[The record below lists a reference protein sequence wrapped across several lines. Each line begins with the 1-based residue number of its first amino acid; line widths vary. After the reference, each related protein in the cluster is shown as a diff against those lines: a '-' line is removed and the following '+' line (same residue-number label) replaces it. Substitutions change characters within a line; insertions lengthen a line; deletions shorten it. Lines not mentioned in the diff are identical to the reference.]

1 RPKLEVRGPVSGAG
15 ADVLAHLLRSPGAQ
29 DVAAEAGGVDD
40 VSGAVVVRGWRVG
53 VRTAGE
59 GGPGDVAAAAAALAA
74 TTGPREGDIAVDR
87 GDVVDPED
95 GVLDR
100 GLGRGGRGRDVRAG
114 SLDELDGAV
123 EAEQMGHHA
132 TAGAPP
138 HLIDVLGGGGEL
150 LGLADRGDGD
160 VGGDHPGDRDLQRVR
175 LRLSLAARG
184 VHPAREPLL
193 MDEQAGRDIYGRLGA
208 EGEKHDGS
216 PRQGAAVSLLVSLGT
231 TRR

>member
-1 RPKLEVRGPVSGAG
+1 
-15 ADVLAHLLRSPGAQ
+15 LRSPGAQ

-40 VSGAVVVRGWRVG
+40 VSGAVIVRGWRVG
-53 VRTAGE
+53 VRTARE
-59 GGPGDVAAAAAALAA
+59 GGPGDVAAATALAA
-74 TTGPREGDIAVDR
+74 TTGPRKGDIAVDR

-95 GVLDR
+95 GVLDCGR
-100 GLGRGGRGRDVRAG
+100 GRGGGGRVVRAG
-114 SLDELDGAV
+114 ALDELDGAV

-132 TAGAPP
+132 AAGAPP
-138 HLIDVLGGGGEL
+138 HLIDVLDGGGEL

-160 VGGDHPGDRDLQRVR
+160 VGGDHPGGRDLQRVR

-216 PRQGAAVSLLVSLGT
+216 PRQGAAISLLVSLGT